1 MDFSPKQE
9 KVAVVERWP
18 FNSGGST
25 VIIIIIMIRRR
36 RKRRNRRRITVL
48 SL

>member
-25 VIIIIIMIRRR
+25 VIIIIR
-36 RKRRNRRRITVL
+36 RRNRRRIIVS